1 MNAVQ
6 PVIDYYPLNLA
17 ADSLGVS
24 EATLRRWS
32 AKLRKKKVEE
42 LDHQP
47 YEQVISSQSMQV
59 YQRLADLR
67 KQKISVDKAVQK
79 IRIEGI

>member
-1 MNAVQ
+1 MTTVRAE
-6 PVIDYYPLNLA
+6 IDYYPLNLA
-17 ADSLGVS
+17 ITRLGIS
-24 EATLRRWS
+24 EATLRRWA

-47 YEQVISSQSMQV
+47 YEQVISDKSMQV
-59 YQRLADLR
+59 YQRMVELR
-67 KQKISVDKAVQK
+67 QQKISVDKAVQK